1 MKMTKHQIAKQIKQI
16 ESLFDDNKKPT
27 TNNVQ
32 IVESNKDYKCDVH
45 GRRVSN
51 GSIHS
56 TLSKRDSIGSTNSIN
71 RRASAER
78 SFNND
83 LKQNSSNNN
92 NNININNNNYN
103 NNSKLGPRRE
113 SMPVLNASSN
123 FYNRVY
129 VPKPKNDSEQ
139 ITPASFPSILRKSSV
154 SLSQNTLRSASSK
167 QQLNQSNS
175 NLSKSREHIYH
186 SLYCDKSKIVND
198 KINLNKR
205 NSFCGDLRR
214 SDVGFGHTDSTNSN
228 SIYLR
233 RDSSGNIN
241 LCRRDSIGSSASRRN
256 SINAS
261 DPRSSNN
268 RRHESVPRDY
278 VSSAASVTSETT
290 ATNPKMVSVSITTT
304 PHSILRKRSP
314 VNGEQLDVTAED
326 NQLTKDN
333 LKKHVTLLDRVDGTW
348 KRRPSVDSGGS
359 STTRRISMDSLD
371 LRRNSWDFRGS
382 DSSSEKVIM
391 LAYY

>member
-1 MKMTKHQIAKQIKQI
+1 MTKHQIAKQIKQI
-16 ESLFDDNKKPT
+16 ESLFDDNKKT

-32 IVESNKDYKCDVH
+32 IIETNKDYKCDVH
-45 GRRVSN
+45 GRRLSN
-51 GSIHS
+51 GSVHS
-56 TLSKRDSIGSTNSIN
+56 TLTKRDSVGSTNSIN

-78 SFNND
+78 SFQNGD
-83 LKQNSSNNN
+83 LKQYNNN
-92 NNININNNNYN
+92 NNNTINNNYN
-103 NNSKLGPRRE
+103 NTKLGPRRE
-113 SMPVLNASSN
+113 SMPVLNATSN
-123 FYNRVY
+123 YYNRVY
-129 VPKPKNDSEQ
+129 TPKPKNDAAQ
-139 ITPASFPSILRKSSV
+139 INPSSFPSILRKSSI

-167 QQLNQSNS
+167 PQLNQSNT

-186 SLYCDKSKIVND
+186 SSYCDKSKIIGD

-214 SDVGFGHTDSTNSN
+214 DIGGNNSTHTAANPGGN
-228 SIYLR
+228 SIFLR
-233 RDSSGNIN
+233 RDSSGNMN

-261 DPRSSNN
+261 DPRCQIN

-278 VSSAASVTSETT
+278 VSSAASVSSETT
-290 ATNPKMVSVSITTT
+290 VTPKMVSVTVTSA
-304 PHSILRKRSP
+304 PHSILRKKSP
-314 VNGEQLDVTAED
+314 VNGDQVDGGGVIGED

-382 DSSSEKVIM
+382 DSSSEKV
-391 LAYY
+391 L